1 MLSLHWQLNKIMEN
15 IWNSVSSWFK
25 DVSDRKYVVR
35 EFNNEAKAA
44 YINGSVPY
52 QLKCCLSRGNKAYK
66 HSTSAWLQSGFRI
79 VVMTNELL
87 SDDELN
93 RIGLSV
99 LADSKVV
106 RMLITLGWDT
116 LEVVCDKGEVGLQ
129 WKLTNFSK

>member
-1 MLSLHWQLNKIMEN
+1 MIMDN
-15 IWNSVSSWFK
+15 YWNSVPSWFK
-25 DVSDRKYVVR
+25 DVSDRKDVVR

-52 QLKCCLSRGNKAYK
+52 QLKCGLSRGNKAYK
-66 HSTSAWLQSGFRI
+66 HSTSAWFKSGIRI
-79 VVMTNELL
+79 VVMTNGLL

-99 LADSKVV
+99 LADSKTV

-116 LEVVCDKGEVGLQ
+116 LEVICDKGDVGLQ
-129 WKLTNFSK
+129 WKLTKFSK